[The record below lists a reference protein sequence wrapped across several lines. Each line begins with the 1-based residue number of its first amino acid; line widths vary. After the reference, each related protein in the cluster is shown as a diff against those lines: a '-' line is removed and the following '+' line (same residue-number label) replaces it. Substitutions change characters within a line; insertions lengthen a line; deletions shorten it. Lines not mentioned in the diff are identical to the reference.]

1 MGLDISYCSK
11 IDFESRDIDRDESDC
26 YLYNNDMVFG
36 QSDGI
41 KNGSYNTASDSKHG
55 SFRAGSYSGYNAWRR
70 SLAELIGY
78 DYDQVIESVQRSI
91 RRNDNLNKVLGESEE
106 AEVRIPFIELLFFSD
121 CEGFIGPETSAKLA
135 KDFADWEEKASKD
148 DFLYG
153 RYQEWK
159 EAFETASD
167 GGCVVLC

>member
-1 MGLDISYCSK
+1 MGLDISYYSK
-11 IDFESRDIDRDESDC
+11 IDFASTLERDDAEV

-41 KNGSYNTASDSKHG
+41 KNGAYDSDGEYG
-55 SFRAGSYSGYNAWRR
+55 SFRAGSYSGYNSWRR
-70 SLAELIGY
+70 SLAELVGY

-91 RRNDNLNKVLGESEE
+91 RRNESLNEVLGEREE
-106 AEVRIPFIELLFFSD
+106 AEVRIPFVELLFFSD
-121 CEGFIGPETSAKLA
+121 CEGFIGPNTSAKLA
-135 KDFADWEEKASKD
+135 KDFAEWEEKAKGN

-159 EAFETASD
+159 KAFETASD
-167 GGCVVLC
+167 GGCVVFC